1 MKLKLLF
8 LRISSVIID
17 VSIINTFA
25 LIIYLLIPPNS
36 FIDILKVLLLTMI
49 IYFLI
54 CYTYFNQTPGKYL
67 LQLKLLPI
75 SNQKLTLPDIIKREF
90 LFKYLI
96 GFLFPYAILYLLKWV
111 DFNKNVIAISVFT
124 IIFSLIFWLIK
135 RETWWNL
142 LSKTRV
148 EKVFVPKKNILVSYL
163 ILLSF
168 YILSL
173 SFIVYNNNHYQ
184 KNDLKIWGF
193 QFPLKFKSY
202 PNNSNVKKYNTY
214 LAGQHLNPKEYV
226 FELFKTNDVV
236 ILCEAFHQ
244 ESTAWDLISDIVADK
259 RFIENVGNVFTEY
272 GAVSKQSK
280 VDSLLNAKFA
290 NNTLLEKSLA
300 DLMHYRGPHFFYFL
314 KNINLLNNS
323 LPDSLKIH
331 EYFTDFDSENEYFP
345 GSTTLNDKVDRDSIM
360 AYIVINRFKN
370 IQQNDSRKKCLVITN
385 FRHAF
390 GSIKKDGREINTFD
404 SEGSYIFKSFPSKT
418 ANVMLNSLALT
429 TSVIIPTDKFMVYN
443 AIQYGKWDRAFE
455 ENKNRPIGFDFKGS
469 PFGKDA
475 FDYFP
480 YSYYFPYVTNLKYE
494 DVFTGFIF
502 NKPIFKWKID
512 NYYPFRKYGAEKEYL
527 EKHSGIIINN
537 SELENATEDY
547 KPNKMNDKNKM
558 RIFISLYN
566 FIPYFIYFL
575 VLSLG
580 IIVSTFHF
588 FRLILKKN
596 IAENLV

>member
-1 MKLKLLF
+1 MILYFFISYLF
-8 LRISSVIID
+8 
-17 VSIINTFA
+17 
-25 LIIYLLIPPNS
+25 P
-36 FIDILKVLLLTMI
+36 
-49 IYFLI
+49 
-54 CYTYFNQTPGKYL
+54 NQTPGKYL

-75 SNQKLTLPDIIKREF
+75 NNQKLTLTDIIIREF
-90 LFKYLI
+90 LYKYLI
-96 GFLFPYAILYLLKWV
+96 GFLLPYAILYLLKWV

-148 EKVFVPKKNILVSYL
+148 EKVIVPKKNILVSYL

-168 YILSL
+168 LILSL

-236 ILCEAFHQ
+236 ILCEANHQ
-244 ESTAWDLISDIVADK
+244 ESTARELISDIVTDK
-259 RFIENVGNVFTEY
+259 RFIDNVGNVFTEY

-280 VDSLLNAKFA
+280 VDSILNAKFA
-290 NNTLLEKSLA
+290 NDDLLEKSLA
-300 DLMHYRGPHFFYFL
+300 GLMWFRGPHFFYFL

-331 EYFTDFDSENEYFP
+331 EYFTDFDSEYQYFP
-345 GSTTLNDKVDRDSIM
+345 GSMALKDKIDRDSIM
-360 AYIVINRFKN
+360 AYIIINRFKN

-385 FRHAF
+385 SRHAF
-390 GSIKKDGREINTFD
+390 GSIKKDGRETNVFD

-418 ANVMLNSLALT
+418 ANVMLNSLAYNF
-429 TSVIIPTDKFMVYN
+429 SVIIPTDKFMFIN
-443 AIQYGKWDRAFE
+443 AIQNGKWDRAFE
-455 ENKNRPIGFDFKGS
+455 ENKNRPVGFDFKGS
-469 PFGKDA
+469 PFGKDD
-475 FDYFP
+475 FDYLP
-480 YSYYFPYVTNLKYE
+480 MVKNLKYE

-502 NKPIFKWKID
+502 NKPIHEWKID
-512 NYYPFRKYGAEKEYL
+512 NYYPFREYGAEKEYIV
-527 EKHSGIIINN
+527 KHSGTIINK
-537 SELENATEDY
+537 SELQNAIAVY
-547 KPNKMNDKNKM
+547 KPNKMEDENKM
-558 RIFISLYN
+558 RIFMSLYN
-566 FIPYFIYFL
+566 FIPYFFYFL
-575 VLSLG
+575 LLSFCIL
-580 IIVSTFHF
+580 ISTYHF
-588 FRLILKKN
+588 IRLLLKKN
-596 IAENLV
+596 IVENLV

>member
-8 LRISSVIID
+8 LRVSSVIID
-17 VSIINTFA
+17 ISIIYTLA
-25 LIIYLLIPPNS
+25 LIIYIFIPPNS
-36 FIDILKVLLLTMI
+36 FIDILKVFLLTMI
-49 IYFLI
+49 IYFFI

-67 LQLKLLPI
+67 LQLKLL
-75 SNQKLTLPDIIKREF
+75 SNNNQKLTLPDIIKREF

-96 GFLFPYAILYLLKWV
+96 GFLSPYAILYLLKWI
-111 DFNKNVIAISVFT
+111 DFNKNVIAISIFT

-135 RETWWNL
+135 KETWWNL
-142 LSKTRV
+142 MSKTRV
-148 EKVFVPKKNILVSYL
+148 EKVIVSKKNIPVSYL

-168 YILSL
+168 LILSL

-193 QFPLKFKSY
+193 QYPLKFKRY
-202 PNNSNVKKYNTY
+202 PNNSKVKKYTSF
-214 LAGQHLNPKEYV
+214 LTGQQLNPKDYV

-236 ILCEAFHQ
+236 VLCEASHQ
-244 ESTAWDLISDIVADK
+244 ESTAWGLISDIVVDK
-259 RFIENVGNVFTEY
+259 RFINNVGNIFTEY

-280 VDSLLNAKFA
+280 VDSILNVKFA
-290 NNTLLEKSLA
+290 NDTLLEKSLA
-300 DLMHYRGPHFFYFL
+300 GLMRFRGPHFFYFL
-314 KNINLLNNS
+314 KNINLLNNF

-345 GSTTLNDKVDRDSIM
+345 GSTSLNDKVDRDSIM
-360 AYIVINRFKN
+360 AYIVINKFKD
-370 IQQNDSRKKCLVITN
+370 IQKNDYRKKCLVITN

-404 SEGSYIFKSFPSKT
+404 SESSFIFKSFPSKT

-443 AIQYGKWDRAFE
+443 AIQYGKWDRVFE

-469 PFGKDA
+469 PFGKDV
-475 FDYFP
+475 FDYLP

-502 NKPIFKWKID
+502 NKPIHEWKID
-512 NYYPFRKYGAEKEYL
+512 NYYPFREYGAEKEYL
-527 EKHSGIIINN
+527 EKHSGTIINK
-537 SELENATEDY
+537 SELQNAIADY
-547 KPNKMNDKNKM
+547 KPNKMNDENKM
-558 RIFISLYN
+558 RIFTSLYN

-580 IIVSTFHF
+580 IIVSIFHF
-588 FRLILKKN
+588 FRLILKH
-596 IAENLV
+596 ESQP